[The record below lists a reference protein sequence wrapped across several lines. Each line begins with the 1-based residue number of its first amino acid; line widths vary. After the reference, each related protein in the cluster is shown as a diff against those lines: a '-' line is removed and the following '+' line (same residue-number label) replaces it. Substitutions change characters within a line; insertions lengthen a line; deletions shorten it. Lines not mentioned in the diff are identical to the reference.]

1 MKRLILLLVLASTFQ
16 LSFADDAEA
25 YIKKYRK
32 IAIKE
37 MKKYGIPAS
46 ITLAQGMLESGNGK
60 SRLAKKGKNHFGIK
74 CTNDWSGRTI
84 KEDDDKK
91 NECFRR
97 YRKAEQSYR
106 DHSEFIAYRDRYKFL
121 FEYDKRDYK
130 AWAYGL
136 KQAGYA
142 TNPKYPELLIDI
154 IDRYELHKYDKKN
167 AKREIKK
174 EEKLE
179 KNIAKKPDEKYEY
192 HTVEKGDTLYSIS
205 KKYNID
211 FEELKKLNPKNAN
224 KMFIGEKIR
233 VK

>member
-16 LSFADDAEA
+16 LSYADDAEA

-154 IDRYELHKYDKKN
+154 IDRYELHKYDKKH

-211 FEELKKLNPKNAN
+211 FEELKKLNSKNSN
-224 KMFIGEKIR
+224 NIFIGERIR

>member
-1 MKRLILLLVLASTFQ
+1 MRSLILFLLLISSFQ
-16 LSFADDAEA
+16 FTFADDAEA

-32 IAIKE
+32 VAIKE

-46 ITLAQGMLESGNGK
+46 ITLAHGMLESGNGK

-74 CTNDWSGRTI
+74 CTNDWEGRTI

-97 YRKAEQSYR
+97 YRKAEHSYR
-106 DHSEFIAYRDRYKFL
+106 DHSEFIANRERYRFL
-121 FEYDKRDYK
+121 FEYDKKDYK
-130 AWAYGL
+130 SWAYGL

-142 TNPKYPELLIDI
+142 TNPKYPELIINI
-154 IDRYELHKYDKKN
+154 IDRYDLHKYDKKY

-179 KNIAKKPDEKYEY
+179 KKVAKKLDVKYEY
-192 HTVEKGDTLYSIS
+192 HTVDKGDTLYSIA
-205 KKYNID
+205 KKYNVD
-211 FEELKKLNPKNAN
+211 FEELKKMNSKSSNN
-224 KMFIGEKIR
+224 IFIGEKIR
-233 VK
+233 IK